1 MGYSGSRRQHNNV
14 FWWVRTSCG
23 MYRTESGEVV
33 VAHGEDP
40 LLALM
45 GRGRSAKGFSAT
57 GPAYGMRFRA
67 GTLVRVVET
76 GRMAAAET
84 SERSA
89 KPTPIREKGV

>member
-1 MGYSGSRRQHNNV
+1 MGYSGSRRQHNNG

-45 GRGRSAKGFSAT
+45 GRGRSAKGFSGHRPCIWDAI
-57 GPAYGMRFRA
+57 YGRDA
-67 GTLVRVVET
+67 GS
-76 GRMAAAET
+76 GC
-84 SERSA
+84 
-89 KPTPIREKGV
+89 GNG